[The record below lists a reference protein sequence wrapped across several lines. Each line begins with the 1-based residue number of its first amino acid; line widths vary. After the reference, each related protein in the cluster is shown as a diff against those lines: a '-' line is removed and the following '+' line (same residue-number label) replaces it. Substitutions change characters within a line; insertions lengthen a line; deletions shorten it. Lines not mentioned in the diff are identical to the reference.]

1 MLNQVGAQRRLH
13 RLVPAGRPALWLPLD
28 DGLISGPED
37 HLRDVRHLLRPEIL
51 EHVTAVL
58 GFRGLLRGAQDELVR
73 VPTVMNLSASTTLV
87 DHTRKVTVGSVVDAV
102 MAGAEAV
109 ACHVN
114 LTSPYEAEQLTML
127 GRHVAEAQN
136 YGLPVVAFAYPRGR
150 RADGTDENYL
160 TLREQDPE
168 RFTAL
173 VRHSVRVAVELG
185 ASVVKTIYTGSTESF
200 RTVVDSALGIPVLIA
215 GEKLSDDEDAISKAT
230 GAVRGGAAGIAYGRQ
245 IFTRPDPVPF
255 LWKLRGALDDQ
266 VLSVPS
272 TAELTARL
280 SPSRS

>member
-13 RLVPAGRPALWLPLD
+13 RLLPAGRPALWLPLD

-37 HLRDVRHLLRPEIL
+37 HLRDVRHLLRREIL

-58 GFRGLLRGAQDELVR
+58 GFRGLLRGAQDELVG
-73 VPTVMNLSASTTLV
+73 VPTVMNLSASTILT

-127 GRHVAEAQN
+127 GRHVAEAQG

-150 RADGTDENYL
+150 REDGSDENYL
-160 TLREQDPE
+160 ALREQDPA

-173 VRHSVRVAVELG
+173 VRHGVRVAVELG
-185 ASVVKTIYTGSTESF
+185 ASVVKTIYTGSAESF
-200 RTVVDSALGIPVLIA
+200 RTVVDSALGVPVLIA

-230 GAVRGGAAGIAYGRQ
+230 GAVRGGAAGVAYGRQ
-245 IFTRPDPVPF
+245 IFTRPEPVPF

-266 VLSVPS
+266 VLSVPP
-272 TAELTARL
+272 TADLTARL
-280 SPSRS
+280 SSSR